1 MTIVFDVFGVLMSSG
16 FASSAD
22 DLEAVLGLDR
32 ETIRTS
38 YVRWEEPFD
47 LGKIDAETFWRNVQA
62 DLGTNVDWRTLDRL
76 VLSNYEPNLSAIRLL
91 DACSSRY
98 RTALLSN
105 TRKEWFEHLDHQY
118 ELTSRADQSF
128 LSYQLGLKKPD
139 PRIYR
144 HMISE
149 IGASPASIFFLDDRE
164 ENVDAARREGLRAS
178 VFTSTEEAISD
189 LVAHG
194 IQPDPA
200 RLAAGESTM
209 VSD

>member
-1 MTIVFDVFGVLMSSG
+1 MTIVFDVFGVLLSSG

-47 LGKIDAETFWRNVQA
+47 LGKIDPGTFWNHVQA

-76 VLSNYEPNLSAIRLL
+76 VLSNYEPNPSAIRLL

-98 RTALLSN
+98 NTALLSN
-105 TRKEWFEHLDHQY
+105 TRKEWFEHLDHKY
-118 ELTSRADQSF
+118 ELTNHADRAF

-149 IGASPASIFFLDDRE
+149 IGASPANIFFLDDRE
-164 ENVDAARREGLRAS
+164 ENVAAARQEGLRAA

-200 RLAAGESTM
+200 RLAVDESTV